1 MSHPVRVT
9 VQVEGGNLLTDFRS
23 LTLTQEV
30 FTHHTFA
37 LDFSFEALGKSLGL
51 APEALF
57 AQAHDKLTGKNIT
70 FSWTSALPTDQ
81 GRRFEFKG
89 IITETSIQ
97 TGADLTNYYHISGA
111 SPTFLLEDGSQSRS
125 FVKQTAQQIFSTV
138 LGDYPGNAF
147 ARQLKAKRPA
157 VLPYVAQ
164 YDETNFN
171 FLSRLAAQQG
181 EWFYYDG
188 TQLLLGLV
196 SGPAITFQSNGV
208 QNFTLTM
215 NLQPNQLQGS
225 FYNYR
230 THQPLRATAKA
241 PAGGDAFSKFAI
253 QRSKEVF
260 TQPHRLL
267 ADSTLTD
274 TPKLQEA
281 MDVLAAKQVSGLVA
295 LEGSGEAF
303 ELAPGRLLDVR
314 DAAGANYGQF
324 RVLAVAHELDG
335 DGNYQNRF
343 KAMSAALD
351 SPPANEFYAPPAAHP
366 EVAEVIDLADPR
378 RLGRIRVR
386 FQWLVEKPA
395 DAESGWLRVTTPYSG
410 DGKGQM
416 FTPEVGSQV
425 LVSYEHGLADLPVVV
440 GNVFHPQNK
449 QGAKYSPAS
458 NHLKGLQ
465 TAGGNKFV
473 MGDKPG
479 EQTILISNSNNKGTA
494 VEIGF
499 KGDGSIAIRSNGPV
513 TVNGSA
519 ITFEAGA
526 PKQGGGAFTGPITL
540 RAKTITLEA
549 EEEITAKSKT
559 TSVAITAKQ
568 NITVDATENM
578 DLKSKTKNVVAT
590 NGMTISGGPT
600 VDIRGGKVKVNS

>member
-1 MSHPVRVT
+1 MSYPVRVT
-9 VQVEGGNLLTDFRS
+9 VQVEGGSALTDFRS

-51 APEALF
+51 APEVLF
-57 AQAHDKLTGKNIT
+57 AQAHDKLSGKAIT
-70 FSWTSALPTDQ
+70 ISWVSALPTDQ
-81 GRRFEFKG
+81 GRHFEFKG
-89 IITETSIQ
+89 LITETSIQ
-97 TGADLTNYYHISGA
+97 TNADLTNYYHISGT

-125 FVKQTAQQIFSTV
+125 FVKQTGKQIFTTV

-147 ARQLKAKRPA
+147 ARQLKPRGQV

-188 TQLLLGLV
+188 TTLQLGLAAGEAV
-196 SGPAITFQSNGV
+196 PFQSNGV

-215 NLQPNQLQGS
+215 NLQPNQLRGS
-225 FYNYR
+225 TYNHR
-230 THQPLRATAKA
+230 THQQLAATATA
-241 PAGGDAFSKFAI
+241 PAGGDTFSKFAV

-260 TQPHRLL
+260 THPHRLL
-267 ADSTLTD
+267 ADSVLTD
-274 TPKLQEA
+274 TPKLQESLNT
-281 MDVLAAKQVSGLVA
+281 LAAKQTSGLVA
-295 LEGSGEAF
+295 LEGHGEAF
-303 ELAPGRLLDVR
+303 DLRPGSLLDVR
-314 DAAGANYGQF
+314 DAAGTDYGQF
-324 RVLAVAHELDG
+324 RVLAVSHELDG

-343 KAMSAALD
+343 KAMSGQLD
-351 SPPANEFYAPPAAHP
+351 SPPANHSYAPPAAHP

-378 RLGRIRVR
+378 RLGRVRVR
-386 FQWLVEKPA
+386 FQWTVDKPA
-395 DAESGWLRVTTPYSG
+395 EAESGWLRVTTPYSG

-425 LVSYEHGLADLPVVV
+425 LVSYEHGLPEMPVVV

-458 NHLKGLQ
+458 NYLKGLQ

-494 VEIGF
+494 IEIGF
-499 KGDGSIAIRSNGPV
+499 KGDGSIAIKSNGPV

-519 ITFEAGA
+519 ITLEAGA

-549 EEEITAKSKT
+549 EEEITAHSKT
-559 TSVAITAKQ
+559 TSVAITAHQ

-578 DLKSKTKNVVAT
+578 NLKSKVKNVVST
-590 NGMTISGGPT
+590 HGMTISGGPG